1 MKRLL
6 VAVAALSLLGACGQS
21 SAPTQPRPSL
31 PVGGLIEFPA
41 APAGARV
48 SLLDTSGAVVW
59 TRTVSA
65 GATSLPFD
73 RRDLNTLTAAE
84 VPAGEV
90 FAGAADLTLSRPGA
104 RLRVLRL
111 VMWRDANGN
120 GTFDPSEALN
130 LDTHDRVVW
139 ASEAVRVEYRTPSGT
154 DHPALGRTIA
164 HRWEVQAGWQQ
175 LSHRVYL
182 PLGSDTHRRS
192 MNSSPEY
199 RFVLREP
206 TPERSL

>member
-6 VAVAALSLLGACGQS
+6 AALAALSLLGACGQS

-41 APAGARV
+41 APADARL
-48 SLLDTSGAVVW
+48 SLVDTSGAAVW
-59 TRTVSA
+59 TRAVPV

-84 VPAGEV
+84 VSAGEA
-90 FAGAADLTLSRPGA
+90 FAGSADLTLSRPEA

-120 GTFDPSEALN
+120 GALDPGEALN
-130 LDTHDRVVW
+130 LSTHDRVVW
-139 ASEAVRVEYRTPSGT
+139 ASDALRVEYRTPSGT
-154 DHPALGRTIA
+154 EHPALGRNIA
-164 HRWEVQAGWQQ
+164 HRWEVQSGWQQ
-175 LSHRVYL
+175 LAHRVYL
-182 PLGSDTHRRS
+182 PLGSDTYRRS
-192 MNSSPEY
+192 MNSVTEF